1 MAKRKYTR
9 RTDED
14 LIRDLETKIQ
24 KIQGRMEGRKRKDS
38 PVLKELPKVQR
49 SLRKFA
55 QLAVDHGRED
65 LSNSTL
71 AFLAGLER
79 AAQALPEMDGPRRP
93 RGRQEASHPPE

>member
-9 RTDED
+9 RTDEE
-14 LIRDLETKIQ
+14 LIEELQDKIKKVQ
-24 KIQGRMEGRKRKDS
+24 ERMEAKQRKDS
-38 PVLKELPKVQR
+38 AVLKELPKVQR
-49 SLRKFA
+49 ALKRFA

-79 AAQALPEMDGPRRP
+79 AAQTPPESTGSPRRG
-93 RGRQEASHPPE
+93 RGRDSGGE